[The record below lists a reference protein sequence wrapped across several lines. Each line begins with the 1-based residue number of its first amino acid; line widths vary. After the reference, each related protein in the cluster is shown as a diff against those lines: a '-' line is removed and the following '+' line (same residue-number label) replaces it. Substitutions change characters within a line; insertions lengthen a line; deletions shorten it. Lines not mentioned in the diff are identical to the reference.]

1 MTIIRVKGF
10 KIFQDRHRHWR
21 CYHRKTGFPIDLKKT
36 PIGSAE
42 FIAECAKNAA
52 LGDKAIMEKSGTL
65 GLLIHDYRK
74 ALAFQ
79 DLAPQ
84 TQSDYQRIF
93 DYLRPITDTPL
104 RRFDRPLV
112 VRIRDKAAASKGRCF
127 GNYVKAVL
135 SLLFAWGAERG

>member
-65 GLLIHDYRK
+65 GLLILKRSTLHPHEGQ
-74 ALAFQ
+74 A
-79 DLAPQ
+79 
-84 TQSDYQRIF
+84 
-93 DYLRPITDTPL
+93 
-104 RRFDRPLV
+104 DRPNTPSDSVNLGSNPCPPA
-112 VRIRDKAAASKGRCF
+112 IRLPDMTVYCQFPRSP
-127 GNYVKAVL
+127 
-135 SLLFAWGAERG
+135 E

>member
-10 KIFQDRHRHWR
+10 KIFRDRHGHWR
-21 CYHRKTGFPIDLKKT
+21 CYHRKTGIPIDLKKT

-42 FIAECAKNAA
+42 FIAACANIAA
-52 LGDKAIMEKSGTL
+52 IGDKAVMEKPGTL

-74 ALAFQ
+74 SLAFQ
-79 DLAPQ
+79 GLAPQ

-112 VRIRDKAAASKGRCF
+112 VRIRD
-127 GNYVKAVL
+127 
-135 SLLFAWGAERG
+135 